1 MSTTKGKQKKKQT
14 VEYTSSGK
22 NAAIIMTAGIVFLVF
37 GVLWLLAMFTAA
49 EGNWI
54 SKELAKT
61 LNGLCG
67 VVCIPF
73 PLILLWTGIKML
85 VSARHQ
91 VNMRTSI
98 LVAVLYVLF
107 LAAFTLIAGFK
118 DIGISYLENIR
129 LNSVNHSYGS
139 YLNYAYRDAA
149 EGLTGAKGAGG
160 FIGMLI
166 GFPVWQVMGN
176 VIGTLFVICLMIA
189 LLFMLIRK
197 NPGELIRS
205 LGESSEQWRAKAQQ
219 KRAEKEAAR
228 AAAEAQKQAAE
239 EMPLVQQ
246 MPMDPHVPAQQVV
259 MQEEEYQ
266 YYPDPAPAYPV
277 QTPQPVVRQTVQ
289 PVDGFYPVSNEL
301 YDEKFPL
308 HTSSA
313 MPAAYQETAKTE
325 PVYSRYTANVKAA
338 PEKESE
344 TANVSSVRS
353 WQKKTIAAQP
363 EKDMPS
369 APQPHEDAS
378 PRQAEEETAR
388 RYAEKKFG
396 WKTSETKPAADTLT
410 PENEWQKEED
420 ELPWDEP
427 EKPVI
432 REEIQQPALPKRAEA
447 KQAKQE
453 KTLPWP
459 RTEQQISMTDP
470 EAVYQPA
477 PVMKE
482 EKPAAEE
489 KKQAKPSWSEM
500 VQRRQQEMKN
510 GEMPAHTTTRGEP
523 KPVYTDP
530 VMPISSERIPIKP
543 VPEPKADAKLDGTR
557 APQMKQTEMTMP
569 IRYQAPPIRLL
580 KDSKVVSSAD
590 SAQEDNQRA
599 EVIEGTLGSFGVDAE
614 VKQIMHGPSITRF
627 AIQIAPGVKVS
638 KVTNTADNLALD
650 LKTKHVRVEAP
661 IQGTSYIG
669 IEVPNKL
676 VSTVSLKEV
685 LDSEK
690 MHNATSP
697 LMVALGMDIAGSPVL
712 CDLSKMP
719 HLLIAGATGS
729 GKSVCINS
737 IVCSLLYRSSPEQV
751 RLIMIDPK
759 QVELTVYNSI
769 PHLLVP
775 VISDPRKAAGALAW
789 VVQEMQERY
798 GKFSSEGVRNLAGYN
813 DMYRGTDKELP
824 NIVVIIDE
832 MADLMEVCRK
842 DVEESIRRLAALA
855 RAAGIYM
862 VLATQRPSVD
872 VITGV
877 VKNNIPSRIAF
888 AVSSGTD
895 SRTIIDIYGA
905 EKLMGKGDMLYK
917 PAGSSPVRVQGCFVS
932 DDEVNAITDYISRRY
947 QTAYDPNVME
957 HLENADKET
966 PTADTVGGEDRPH
979 QGGDANDGTDEL
991 LMEAIEMAVEDEQIS
1006 TSLLQRRFRIG
1017 YARAGRLVDEME
1029 KRGIVS
1035 ASEGSKPRKCL
1046 ITREQYYQMF
1056 EE

>member
-1 MSTTKGKQKKKQT
+1 MSTTKGKPKKKQT
-14 VEYTSSGK
+14 VEYTSTGK
-22 NAAIIMTAGIVFLVF
+22 NAAVTMTFGIVFLAL
-37 GVLWLLAMFTAA
+37 GICWLLAMFVAA
-49 EGNWI
+49 EGNLI
-54 SKELAKT
+54 PKELARA

-73 PLILLWTGIKML
+73 PLLLIWTGIKML
-85 VSARHQ
+85 VSTRHQ
-91 VNMRTSI
+91 VNMRTNWI
-98 LVAVLYVLF
+98 LLALYVLF
-107 LAAFTLIAGFK
+107 LVAFTLITGFSG
-118 DIGISYLENIR
+118 IGLSYLDYIK
-129 LNSVNHSYGS
+129 LNNAKTDYFTF
-139 YLNYAYRDAA
+139 LNYAYADGAT
-149 EGLTGAKGAGG
+149 GMTGAKGAGG
-160 FIGMLI
+160 WIGML
-166 GFPVWQVMGN
+166 FAYPVWQVMGN
-176 VIGTLFVICLMIA
+176 ILGAIFVICLMIA
-189 LLFMLIRK
+189 LLFLLIRK
-197 NPGELIRS
+197 NPGELIRAF
-205 LGESSEQWRAKAQQ
+205 SEGAEERRARAQQ

-228 AAAEAQKQAAE
+228 LERETQNQHAEGN
-239 EMPLVQQ
+239 PVVQQ
-246 MPMDPHVPAQQVV
+246 MPMDPHAPVQQVE
-259 MQEEEYQ
+259 MQEDEYQ

-277 QTPQPVVRQTVQ
+277 QTPVPTVKQTVQ

-313 MPAAYQETAKTE
+313 VPVYREPAKTE
-325 PVYSRYTANVKAA
+325 SVNNRYSPAGKVAPIKTSEDTAPVPA
-338 PEKESE
+338 
-344 TANVSSVRS
+344 RS
-353 WQKKTIAAQP
+353 WQNKPVAAEPAREEAPVQP
-363 EKDMPS
+363 ADEPECVVPS
-369 APQPHEDAS
+369 K
-378 PRQAEEETAR
+378 EETAR

-396 WKTSETKPAADTLT
+396 WK
-410 PENEWQKEED
+410 NEEKKQPVVQPVEDEWTQEED
-420 ELPWDEP
+420 ELPWDE
-427 EKPVI
+427 
-432 REEIQQPALPKRAEA
+432 
-447 KQAKQE
+447 
-453 KTLPWP
+453 T
-459 RTEQQISMTDP
+459 
-470 EAVYQPA
+470 
-477 PVMKE
+477 

-489 KKQAKPSWSEM
+489 KKTAVVQKPVEKPVKQEQTLPWPRTEKQISMTNPEAVYQPEPVKKKEEPAVIEEKKPVKPSWSEM
-500 VQRRQQEMKN
+500 VQRRQQEVKS

-543 VPEPKADAKLDGTR
+543 IPEPKADAKLDGTR

-580 KDSKVVSSAD
+580 KDGKTVDSAD

-947 QTAYDPNVME
+947 QTSYDPNIME

-966 PTADTVGGEDRPH
+966 PTADTIGGEDRPH
-979 QGGDANDGTDEL
+979 GAGDSNDGTDEL

-1029 KRGIVS
+1029 RRGIVS

-1056 EE
+1056 EDQ

>member
-14 VEYTSSGK
+14 VEYTSTGK
-22 NAAIIMTAGIVFLVF
+22 NAAITMTFGIVFLAL
-37 GVLWLLAMFTAA
+37 GACWMLAILTAT

-54 SKELAKT
+54 SNQLARG

-67 VVCIPF
+67 TVCIPF
-73 PLILLWTGIKML
+73 PLLLIWVGTKML
-85 VSARHQ
+85 VSTRHQ

-98 LVAVLYVLF
+98 IVLALYVLF
-107 LAAFTLIAGFK
+107 LAVYTLIAGNSEINK
-118 DIGISYLENIR
+118 SYLEYIQMNIEKP
-129 LNSVNHSYGS
+129 GFGT
-139 YLNYAYRDAA
+139 YLNYAY
-149 EGLTGAKGAGG
+149 TMGAKGTGG
-160 FIGMLI
+160 WIGMLI
-166 GFPVWQVMGN
+166 AYPIWQVMGN
-176 VIGTLFVICLMIA
+176 VLGTIFVICLMIA
-189 LLFMLIRK
+189 LLFLLVRK

-205 LGESSEQWRAKAQQ
+205 IGESTEQWRVRSAQ
-219 KRAEKEAAR
+219 KRAEKEEAR
-228 AAAEAQKQAAE
+228 AQKEAQRQEQEAQ
-239 EMPLVQQ
+239 PVVQQ
-246 MPMDPHVPAQQVV
+246 MPMEHHGQMQQVEIE
-259 MQEEEYQ
+259 EEEYQ

-277 QTPQPVVRQTVQ
+277 QTPQPAVRQTVQ
-289 PVDGFYPVSNEL
+289 PVEGFYPVSNEL

-308 HTSSA
+308 HTVA
-313 MPAAYQETAKTE
+313 AVTPMPEKREQPALRTYNRYTQPNRAEAAPAASAAERVYTAPIKPAAPKEPVKETKPRTIPVFSSHMEEKTAK
-325 PVYSRYTANVKAA
+325 N
-338 PEKESE
+338 
-344 TANVSSVRS
+344 
-353 WQKKTIAAQP
+353 
-363 EKDMPS
+363 
-369 APQPHEDAS
+369 
-378 PRQAEEETAR
+378 
-388 RYAEKKFG
+388 YAEKKYG
-396 WKTSETKPAADTLT
+396 WSSEEHKQPVQDKHAIADA
-410 PENEWQKEED
+410 QQADD
-420 ELPWDEP
+420 ELPWDEDVQTPVLREEAIPAIPAKPAAERPAAAKP
-427 EKPVI
+427 EK
-432 REEIQQPALPKRAEA
+432 
-447 KQAKQE
+447 QE
-453 KTLPWP
+453 QTLPWP
-459 RTEQQISMTDP
+459 RTERQMTMSDP
-470 EAVYQPA
+470 EAVYQPE
-477 PVMKE
+477 PVKQE
-482 EKPAAEE
+482 DKPDVIED
-489 KKQAKPSWSEM
+489 KKPVKPSWSEM
-500 VQRRQQEMKN
+500 VQRRQQETKS

-543 VPEPKADAKLDGTR
+543 IPEPKADAKLDGTR

-580 KDSKVVSSAD
+580 KDGKTVDSAD

-947 QTAYDPNVME
+947 QTSYDPNIME

-966 PTADTVGGEDRPH
+966 PTADTIGGEDRPH
-979 QGGDANDGTDEL
+979 GAGDSNDGTDEL

-1056 EE
+1056 EDQ

>member
-1 MSTTKGKQKKKQT
+1 MSAAAGKNKKKQPSAEFIT
-14 VEYTSSGK
+14 TGR
-22 NAAIIMTAGIVFLVF
+22 NAAVTVTVGIVFLVLGF
-37 GVLWLLAMFTAA
+37 CWLLSMMTAG
-49 EGNWI
+49 EGYI
-54 SKELAKT
+54 TKQLAAS

-67 VVCIPF
+67 KICVLF
-73 PLILLWTGIKML
+73 PILLVWCGAKML
-85 VSARHQ
+85 ISARHR
-91 VNMRTSI
+91 VNVRSSVTMM
-98 LVAVLYVLF
+98 ALYLLMLCFYTLTARYSADVSYMDFVKRQLASPGYGAF
-107 LAAFTLIAGFK
+107 LHK
-118 DIGISYLENIR
+118 
-129 LNSVNHSYGS
+129 
-139 YLNYAYRDAA
+139 AYVD
-149 EGLTGAKGAGG
+149 GASGAGG
-160 FIGMLI
+160 LLGMLI
-166 GFPVWQVMGN
+166 AYPLWQVMGSALS
-176 VIGTLFVICLMIA
+176 IIFVVCTFIA
-189 LLFMLIRK
+189 LIFVLLRK
-197 NPGELIRS
+197 NPGDVIRQLS
-205 LGESSEQWRAKAQQ
+205 QSSEERQAKWEQ
-219 KRAEKEAAR
+219 KRQEKEAAR
-228 AAAEAQKQAAE
+228 AAKEAER
-239 EMPLVQQ
+239 
-246 MPMDPHVPAQQVV
+246 AQQQQAQQPVLQQV
-259 MQEEEYQ
+259 PMQMMHGGQQVERQEEYYEYV
-266 YYPDPAPAYPV
+266 PEGAPAYT
-277 QTPQPVVRQTVQ
+277 QEKITPVRQTVEQ
-289 PVDGFYPVSNEL
+289 VDGFYPVSNEL

-308 HTSSA
+308 HNEVN
-313 MPAAYQETAKTE
+313 AAS
-325 PVYSRYTANVKAA
+325 VYSQPEKKETPLHWTQPVKPEPKKDETEKRPFIKLPKREKEETSLQEETYAAKPVKKPETPAFA
-338 PEKESE
+338 PEKQE
-344 TANVSSVRS
+344 
-353 WQKKTIAAQP
+353 
-363 EKDMPS
+363 
-369 APQPHEDAS
+369 
-378 PRQAEEETAR
+378 
-388 RYAEKKFG
+388 EKKSLRSVS
-396 WKTSETKPAADTLT
+396 KAPVYETEDMDEYPARLDEEIYHETEKPKAVLPKKP
-410 PENEWQKEED
+410 PEPALD
-420 ELPWDEP
+420 DDLPWDEP
-427 EKPVI
+427 EAARPVPKAEKPVSV
-432 REEIQQPALPKRAEA
+432 QPLV
-447 KQAKQE
+447 QE
-453 KTLPWP
+453 KPK
-459 RTEQQISMTDP
+459 
-470 EAVYQPA
+470 A
-477 PVMKE
+477 
-482 EKPAAEE
+482 
-489 KKQAKPSWSEM
+489 SWSDM
-500 VQRRQQEMKN
+500 VQKRQQELKS
-510 GEMPAHTTTRGEP
+510 GEMPEHTTRKGEP

-530 VMPISSERIPIKP
+530 VMPISAERVPIKP
-543 VPEPKADAKLDGTR
+543 VPEPKKDAKLDGTR
-557 APQMKQTEMTMP
+557 APEMKQTEMTMP

-580 KDSKVVSSAD
+580 KDSKMVSSAD

-690 MHNATSP
+690 MRNATSP

-947 QTAYDPNVME
+947 DTSYDPNIME

-966 PTADTVGGEDRPH
+966 PTADTIGGEDRPH
-979 QGGDANDGTDEL
+979 TGAADGNDGTDDL

-1056 EE
+1056 EDK